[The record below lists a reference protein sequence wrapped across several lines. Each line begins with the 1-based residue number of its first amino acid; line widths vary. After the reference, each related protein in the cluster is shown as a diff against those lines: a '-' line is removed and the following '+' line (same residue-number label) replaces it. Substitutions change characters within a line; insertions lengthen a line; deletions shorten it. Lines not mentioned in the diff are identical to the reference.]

1 MPKIPIVDA
10 HVHLWDPQRFRIP
23 WLDGDTL
30 LERPFGL
37 ADYREQTA
45 GLAITA
51 FVYVQVE
58 VAPAY
63 GLSEART
70 VAALAAEDPRLKA
83 IVAYAPLE
91 DGHCVRAYLDDLVRL
106 SPLIRGVRRIT
117 QGEADPAFCLRPA
130 FVEGVR
136 QLADYDLSCDLC
148 LYHTQLGPTV
158 ELVRHC
164 PDVRFMLDHIAK
176 PGIRAGE
183 IERWRTELSALAD
196 LPNVWCKI
204 SGVVTEADH
213 SSWTSAQISPYINHA
228 LAVFG
233 EDRVLFGSDWPV
245 VLKAANYRRWVET
258 LDELTAGLSET
269 ARAKLW
275 ATNAQRFYRT
285 GGVEGF
291 TSPQT
296 N

>member
-1 MPKIPIVDA
+1 MPEIPIVDA
-10 HVHLWDPQRFRIP
+10 HVHLWDPERQRIP
-23 WLDGDTL
+23 WLDGDPL

-37 ADYREQTA
+37 TDYWAQTA
-45 GLAITA
+45 GLDIAA

-63 GLSEART
+63 GLTEARM
-70 VAALAAEDPRLKA
+70 VAALAAEEPRLQA

-91 DGHCVRAYLDDLVRL
+91 DGRRVRGYLDDLVGL

-130 FVEGVR
+130 FIEGVR

-158 ELVRHC
+158 ELVRQC
-164 PDVRFMLDHIAK
+164 PEVRFMLDHIAK
-176 PGIRAGE
+176 PGIRISE
-183 IERWRTELSALAD
+183 IERWRAELSALAD

-213 SSWTSAQISPYINHA
+213 ASWSVEQIKPYITHA

-233 EDRVLFGSDWPV
+233 EDRVAFGSDWPV
-245 VLKAANYRRWVET
+245 LLKAADYRRWVAT
-258 LDELTAGLSET
+258 LDTLTVGLSRT
-269 ARAKLW
+269 AQAKLW
-275 ATNAQRFYRT
+275 AENARRFYRI
-285 GGVEGF
+285 
-291 TSPQT
+291 
-296 N
+296 

>member
-1 MPKIPIVDA
+1 MPAIPIVDA
-10 HVHLWDPQRFRIP
+10 HVHLWDPERQRIP
-23 WLDGDTL
+23 WLDGDPL

-37 ADYREQTA
+37 TDYWAQTA
-45 GLAITA
+45 GLDIAA

-63 GLSEART
+63 GLTEARM
-70 VAALAAEDPRLKA
+70 VAALAAEEPRLQA

-91 DGHCVRAYLDDLVRL
+91 DGRRVRGYLDDLVGL

-130 FVEGVR
+130 FIEGVR

-148 LYHTQLGPTV
+148 LYHTQLGSTV
-158 ELVRHC
+158 ELVRQC
-164 PDVRFMLDHIAK
+164 PEVRFMLDHIAK
-176 PGIRAGE
+176 PGIRIGE
-183 IERWRTELSALAD
+183 IERWRAELSALAD

-213 SSWTSAQISPYINHA
+213 TSWSVEQIKPYITHA

-233 EDRVLFGSDWPV
+233 EDRVAFGSDWPV
-245 VLKAANYRRWVET
+245 LLKAADYRRWVAT
-258 LDELTAGLSET
+258 LDTLTVGLSRT
-269 ARAKLW
+269 AQAKLW
-275 ATNAQRFYRT
+275 AENARRFYRI
-285 GGVEGF
+285 
-291 TSPQT
+291 
-296 N
+296 

>member
-1 MPKIPIVDA
+1 MPEIPIVDA
-10 HVHLWDPQRFRIP
+10 HVHLWDPERQRIP
-23 WLDGDTL
+23 WLDGDPL
-30 LERPFGL
+30 LDRPFGL
-37 ADYREQTA
+37 TDYWAQTA
-45 GLAITA
+45 GLDIAA

-63 GLSEART
+63 GLTEARM
-70 VAALAAEDPRLKA
+70 VAALATEEPRLQA

-91 DGHCVRAYLDDLVRL
+91 DGRRIRGYLDDLVGL

-130 FVEGVR
+130 FIEGVR

-158 ELVRHC
+158 ELVRQC
-164 PDVRFMLDHIAK
+164 PEVRFMLDHIAK
-176 PGIRAGE
+176 PGIRISE
-183 IERWRTELSALAD
+183 IERWRAELSALAD

-213 SSWTSAQISPYINHA
+213 ASWSVEQIKPYITHA

-233 EDRVLFGSDWPV
+233 EDRVAFGSDWPV
-245 VLKAANYRRWVET
+245 LLKAADYRRWVAT
-258 LDELTAGLSET
+258 LDTLTVGLSRT
-269 ARAKLW
+269 AQAKLW
-275 ATNAQRFYRT
+275 AENARRFYRI
-285 GGVEGF
+285 
-291 TSPQT
+291 
-296 N
+296 